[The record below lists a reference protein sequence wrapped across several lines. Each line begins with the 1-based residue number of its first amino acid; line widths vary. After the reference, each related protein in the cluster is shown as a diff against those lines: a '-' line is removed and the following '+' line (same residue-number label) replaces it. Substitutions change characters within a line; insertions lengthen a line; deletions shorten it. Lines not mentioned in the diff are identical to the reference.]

1 MRLSALLQLAVAFCA
16 GAALLP
22 AQAAPQY
29 HQITLHAQ
37 AQRNVVHD
45 LMRVTLYSESQDAD
59 PARLAEATTRVL
71 NAAIVKARAASG
83 VTVQT
88 GSRASS
94 PVYAKDNQRVTAWRE
109 RAELHLESSDF
120 AALAALTS
128 ELMATLKIASRQF
141 IISPASRKTH
151 EDSLLLDAIAAFRA
165 RALLAAQAFGGSG
178 YRLVSVSLDG
188 GGFRP
193 LVVRQRVAASGLAS
207 MASSASYTYQEIEA
221 GTSEVSVTASGVVE
235 VLMD

>member
-1 MRLSALLQLAVAFCA
+1 MRLIRLLQPVTVFLMLT
-16 GAALLP
+16 LLP

-45 LMRVTLYSESQDAD
+45 LMRVTLYTESQDAD
-59 PARLAEATTRVL
+59 PARLAAQTTQVL
-71 NAAIVKARAASG
+71 NAATVRARAATG

-94 PVYAKDNQRVTAWRE
+94 PVYGKDNQRVIAWRE
-109 RAELHLESSDF
+109 RAELHLESADF

-128 ELMATLKIASRQF
+128 DLMTTLKIASRQF

-151 EDSLLLDAIAAFRA
+151 EDSLLVEAIAAFRA

-178 YRLVSVSLDG
+178 YRLVSVSLDS

-193 LVVRQRVAASGLAS
+193 LAARQRVAASGLAS
-207 MASSASYTYQEIEA
+207 ASYGASYQEIEA

-235 VLMD
+235 VLME